1 VLKITNLY
9 LVSIVIPCRNEEK
22 FIAKCLDS
30 IINNDYPK
38 ENLEVLIIDG
48 ISEDKTRQIVDEYI
62 KQYSF
67 IRLLDNPNRFSPS
80 ALNIGIK
87 NAKGD
92 IIVRLDAHATYE
104 KDYISK
110 CVSYMDKYEADNVG
124 GRMMTI
130 SGNNTLVG
138 KAIVLALSHRFGVGN
153 SYFRIGSKEPK
164 FVDTVPFGCYK
175 KEVFEKIGLFNENL
189 IRNQDIEF
197 NLRLKKSGGKILLV
211 PDIVS
216 YYYARSDLKNLF
228 MQNFKNGLWVIY
240 SNRFAKAPFSW
251 RHLIPYI
258 FVSSLVGSLFLSIFW
273 IPFLYLF
280 LMIILVYLTANVF
293 FSLNISLKNGMK
305 LFPFIIISFFVLHFS
320 YGLGSIRGL
329 MKLITPSKIRM

>member
-1 VLKITNLY
+1 MPIKSNLSFVSVL
-9 LVSIVIPCRNEEK
+9 IPCRNEEK

-38 ENLEVLIIDG
+38 ENLEVLVIDG
-48 ISEDKTRQIVDEYI
+48 MSEDKTRQIVQEYEHKYPFI
-62 KQYSF
+62 KM
-67 IRLLDNPNRFSPS
+67 LDNPNKITPIAF
-80 ALNIGIK
+80 NIGIQQ
-87 NAKGD
+87 AKGV
-92 IIVRLDAHATYE
+92 IVFTIAAHATYE

-110 CVSYMDKYEADNVG
+110 CVSYMEKYEADSVG
-124 GRMMTI
+124 GIIITI
-130 SGNNTLVG
+130 SGNNALVG
-138 KAIVLALSHRFGVGN
+138 KAIVIALSHRFGVGN

-189 IRNQDIEF
+189 VRNQDIEF
-197 NLRLKKSGGKILLV
+197 NLRLKKAGGKVLLA

-216 YYYARSDLKNLF
+216 YYYARSDLKSLF

-251 RHLIPYI
+251 RHLIPFV

-273 IPFLYLF
+273 NPFLYLF
-280 LMIILVYLTANVF
+280 LMIILAYLTANVF

-305 LFPFIIISFFVLHFS
+305 LFTFIVISFFVLHFS
-320 YGLGSIRGL
+320 YGFGSIWGL
-329 MKLITPSKIRM
+329 MKLITPSKIRR

>member
-1 VLKITNLY
+1 LKPLF
-9 LVSIVIPCRNEEK
+9 LVSIIIPCRNEEK

-38 ENLEVLIIDG
+38 ENLEILIIDG
-48 ISEDKTRQIVDEYI
+48 MSEDETRQIVDEYI
-62 KQYSF
+62 RRYPF
-67 IRLLDNPNRFSPS
+67 IKILDNPKKITPS
-80 ALNIGIK
+80 AFNIGIQQ
-87 NAKGD
+87 AKGE
-92 IIVRLDAHATYE
+92 IIFTVSAHATYE

-110 CVSYMDKYEADNVG
+110 CISYMEKYEADNVG
-124 GRMMTI
+124 GRMITI
-130 SGNNTLVG
+130 SGNNALVG
-138 KAIVLALSHRFGVGN
+138 KVIVLALSHRFGVGN

-197 NLRLKKSGGKILLV
+197 NLRLKKAGGKILLA

-216 YYYARSDLKNLF
+216 YYYARSDLKSLF
-228 MQNFKNGLWVIY
+228 RQNFKNGLWVIY

-251 RHLIPYI
+251 RHLIPFV
-258 FVSSLVGSLFLSIFW
+258 FVSSLIGSLFLSIFW
-273 IPFLYLF
+273 NPFLYLF
-280 LMIILVYLTANVF
+280 LMIILAYLTANVF

-305 LFPFIIISFFVLHFS
+305 LFPFIVISFFVLHFS
-320 YGLGSIRGL
+320 YGFGSLWGIV
-329 MKLITPSKIRM
+329 KLVMPHRS